1 MGLTG
6 TTEKG
11 TVEIVIEVM
20 ITVVDTTEVMTMIE
34 GMTADI
40 IVVTMI
46 RGRMI
51 RGMNAITV
59 VIVIV
64 TIETTECA
72 GHRLARDG
80 NDGFSSDRS
89 MTTRF
94 AD

>member
-11 TVEIVIEVM
+11 TVEIVIETM
-20 ITVVDTTEVMTMIE
+20 ITVVDTTAGMTMIE
-34 GMTADI
+34 GMTADMI
-40 IVVTMI
+40 AVTMI
-46 RGRMI
+46 RGMI
-51 RGMNAITV
+51 AITV

-80 NDGFSSDRS
+80 GDRLSSGRS
-89 MTTRF
+89 MITWF
-94 AD
+94 AA

>member
-34 GMTADI
+34 GMTADM
-40 IVVTMI
+40 IVVT
-46 RGRMI
+46 MI

-59 VIVIV
+59 VIV
-64 TIETTECA
+64 TIETTEGA

-80 NDGFSSDRS
+80 VDWISSVRS
-89 MTTRF
+89 MITWF

>member
-11 TVEIVIEVM
+11 TGEIVIEIM
-20 ITVVDTTEVMTMIE
+20 ITVVDTTAGMTMIE
-34 GMTADI
+34 GMTADT

-46 RGRMI
+46 M
-51 RGMNAITV
+51 GMTAI

-72 GHRLARDG
+72 GHRP
-80 NDGFSSDRS
+80 SDRS
-89 MTTRF
+89 MIARY
-94 AD
+94 ADQL

>member
-11 TVEIVIEVM
+11 TGEIVIEIM
-20 ITVVDTTEVMTMIE
+20 ITVVDTTAGMTMIE
-34 GMTADI
+34 GMTADM

-46 RGRMI
+46 M
-51 RGMNAITV
+51 GMTAI

-72 GHRLARDG
+72 GHRP
-80 NDGFSSDRS
+80 SDRS
-89 MTTRF
+89 MIARY
-94 AD
+94 ADQL

>member
-34 GMTADI
+34 GLTADM
-40 IVVTMI
+40 IVVK
-46 RGRMI
+46 MI

-59 VIVIV
+59 VIV
-64 TIETTECA
+64 TTETTECA
-72 GHRLARDG
+72 CLQRHGLPVIQA
-80 NDGFSSDRS
+80 
-89 MTTRF
+89 
-94 AD
+94 

>member
-1 MGLTG
+1 VGLTG

-34 GMTADI
+34 GMTADM
-40 IVVTMI
+40 IVVT
-46 RGRMI
+46 MI

-59 VIVIV
+59 VIV
-64 TIETTECA
+64 TIETTEGA

-80 NDGFSSDRS
+80 VDWISSVRS
-89 MTTRF
+89 MITRF